1 MSEVKQ
7 IFTSGKMNKD
17 LDERIIPNG
26 EYRDALNLNS
36 TTSEGENVGS
46 LQNLLGNEMVHQV
59 NNSLIG
65 AKTIGSVRYEK
76 EKKLYWFLASN
87 NLDGIYEYNQ
97 EQNKVNPVIVET
109 KDEGYKNLNDIN
121 ISSDENSN
129 LIFTK
134 FVKKE
139 IEEIIDNVLDVSVTG
154 AQTIVKTNVSLNNNR
169 HNLNIDI
176 PKGTVIE
183 YTKDEGL
190 LFYDTEYSGIDI
202 IGITVISTYVYG
214 NILNFNK
221 DKLITGVNII
231 DGMLFWTDNFNQP
244 RKINIKKFLKHTDG
258 NFDKT
263 TKINNQNFL
272 ERHISVAKLAPM
284 SAPSLSLKEALVDGT
299 DNVSNIA
306 YNFKNPEKFASGSSQ
321 ETDIE
326 LTDLPLDL
334 TWQINESIKAVAIDD
349 SSTNNVNEA
358 PEVNL
363 KVKSI
368 STTSVGKNITLT
380 ITSIEGNDFDATYT
394 FLFDSQKGKA
404 LYELKFPMF
413 SYRWKYKDNEYS
425 VFSPFSETAFLPG
438 EFFYNTETGYNMS
451 MENNVKRIVLNE
463 IEIGNEDVE
472 EIDILYKDSRNSNIY
487 TVDTVKRINELGTT
501 FPGSYTITKEKIDAV
516 VESNQILRQWDN
528 VPRKALAQEITGN
541 RVVYGNYLQ
550 NFNIPISTK
559 LDLTVEKSGNP
570 IPNTSIKSN
579 RNYQVGVVYIDE
591 FNRQSPVQT
600 GTADLDGGTILS
612 ISGED
617 PWTNKAIGA
626 KVTSPPPAWA
636 THFKYFIKESSMEYY
651 NLALDN
657 IYQEKNDTGFVW
669 LSFSSNDINKIR
681 PDKLVEDFIV
691 LKKAH
696 SSDTPV
702 PFSQD
707 SRFKVLDIQ
716 RDPPGFLSENYN
728 LKTQL
733 DNIVFAKG
741 APPPMGSNTNRAYT
755 DIISTALINATPVP
769 GGTQIAIRS
778 ASQASI
784 SDVGVK
790 EDAWKNDKTGE
801 ILIKSGMYVEFTRF
815 TKTRTSNKYR
825 IKRVIIEKKG
835 DVELGIEI
843 EGGFQEDVNFLYEN
857 NNKDGGNYLRNGSS
871 NATNGYTDVT
881 MSVYE
886 KDIEPNRDAKFAGRF
901 FVKVENKNSVEK
913 HLIEAGI
920 LGSKSAGYLT
930 YKNIELH
937 SKDQSDSDKNCKRSK
952 KQTGDER
959 RKRASWFLKQG
970 GGIGQPTINYN
981 NRNFHFHVVGST
993 CIADTSGFLTL
1004 KTGQKIKFDNHDSIY
1019 EITDLVAGN
1028 IEYNY
1033 TKGGILSSNKPV
1045 TLPQVYFKVKDIETE
1060 KEILKE
1066 TVLQINQQGKRC
1078 FIQVVKL
1085 DATEFDFKSPN
1096 PAIFET
1102 EPRES
1107 PSELDIYYETQDAYS
1122 ISEIGKKQILR
1133 WYNCFNFNGVETNRI
1148 RDDYNAPT
1156 ISKGVRVSATLAE
1169 KYKEE
1174 RVFNGLIHSGIINSK
1189 NSINRSN
1196 EFIQAEAITKNLL
1209 PSYGGIQKLH
1219 SRDNDIVVFCE
1230 NKVVKVLSDK
1240 DILYN
1245 ADGSGNVRAARTP
1258 LGTTVAYKG
1267 EFGIGENPES
1277 FASFGY
1283 RAYFIDRPRGNVLRL
1298 SGDGIERISRYGMTN
1313 FWQNNLSKHSRF
1325 IGSYDEANNLYNIT
1339 IPCLYTTCFDDAVNG
1354 WTSRKS
1360 WVSDFGVSLNNNF
1373 YTYKD
1378 GNLWLHESSSVPRNN
1393 FYGEQYVSSLQCT
1406 MNESP
1411 SIIKRFKTI
1420 AYEGTNDW
1428 KARLTTDQNKS
1439 STMSFIDKENK
1450 YFSYI
1455 KGEAKNTITLNT
1467 KNFSVQGLGRSV
1479 SVDLNS
1485 STSTTPT
1492 LLSVPVSIQP
1502 KKVPGINCDN
1512 TLITSDGVAISTS
1525 TVKVDKTDPDKTYC
1539 VELFAKQGYDF
1550 TTGSF
1555 SSSLGSVS
1563 PKGNNKQICFTG
1575 KELLE
1580 QQENNKNL
1588 ESAFK
1593 DSNSIIIDD
1602 VEDLEGK
1609 GTPITTTASSDVT
1622 IYWDG
1627 NVNETVFTV
1636 NGDYAFSGTNATI
1649 DSSSGTYSVVSKANT
1664 KAYIQERIITPSS
1677 GYELDINNVTVN
1689 NNRITLEKKLNSDG
1703 TITIKEHVSVQGF
1716 DENDVDYTVSA
1727 TATTIAV
1734 SKKSINSFYANPTK
1748 ISGDGG
1754 DVFITIGGTSGASG
1768 KLIITDSSGNQVT
1781 GGSIDFKIN

>member
-76 EKKLYWFLASN
+76 EKKLYWFLTSN

-438 EFFYNTETGYNMS
+438 EFFYNTETGYNMA

-501 FPGSYTITKEKIDAV
+501 FSGSYTITKEKIDAV

-755 DIISTALINATPVP
+755 DVISTALINATPVP

-784 SDVGVK
+784 STDGVK

-801 ILIKSGMYVEFTRF
+801 ILIKSGMYIEFTRF

-952 KQTGDER
+952 KKTGDER

-1033 TKGGILSSNKPV
+1033 SKGGALSSNKPV

-1219 SRDNDIVVFCE
+1219 ARDNDIVVFCE

-1298 SGDGIERISRYGMTN
+1298 SGDGIERISRYGMTD
-1313 FWQNNLSKHSRF
+1313 FWKNNLSIHSKF
-1325 IGSYDEANNLYNIT
+1325 IGSYDEVNNLYNIT

-1354 WTSRKS
+1354 WTTRKS
-1360 WVSDFGVSLNNNF
+1360 WVPESALSLNNNF
-1373 YTYKD
+1373 YTYKN
-1378 GNLWLHESSSVPRNN
+1378 GELWRHESSVAPRNN
-1393 FYGEQYVSSLQCT
+1393 FYGEQYLSSLQCT
-1406 MNESP
+1406 LNEEP

-1420 AYEGTNDW
+1420 GYEGSSDW
-1428 KARLTTDQNKS
+1428 QAKMVTDQNVS
-1439 STMSFIDKENK
+1439 SLISFTDKENK
-1450 YFSYI
+1450 YFSYV
-1455 KGEAKNTITLNT
+1455 KGEEKNENNLNE
-1467 KNFSVQGLGRSV
+1467 KNFSVQGLGESLSV
-1479 SVDLNS
+1479 ILDS
-1485 STSTTPT
+1485 STSASNTTQNIVVN
-1492 LLSVPVSIQP
+1492 LKP
-1502 KKVPGINCDN
+1502 KQTPGINCGN
-1512 TLITSDGVAISTS
+1512 PLFSGDGISSQTQ
-1525 TVKVDKTDPDKTYC
+1525 TIKVDKNDLDKQYC
-1539 VELFAKQGYDF
+1539 INLSAKQGY
-1550 TTGSF
+1550 SF
-1555 SSSLGSVS
+1555 GKSNMGSSLGVFSGGTTVR
-1563 PKGNNKQICFTG
+1563 KLCFTG
-1575 KELLE
+1575 RELLKAKDD
-1580 QQENNKNL
+1580 NKDPDSGFKTNKSITIPEL
-1588 ESAFK
+1588 ESIDGTGIP
-1593 DSNSIIIDD
+1593 DSNNI
-1602 VEDLEGK
+1602 
-1609 GTPITTTASSDVT
+1609 PSDVT
-1622 IYWDG
+1622 IFYDSG
-1627 NVNETVFTV
+1627 TNETEYTV
-1636 NGDYAFSGTNATI
+1636 SGTSASSMTNATI
-1649 DSSSGTYSVVSKANT
+1649 DSSGSSYTVTSTKNT
-1664 KAYIQERIITPSS
+1664 QAYIQTRTITPNS
-1677 GYELDINNVTVN
+1677 GYVVDLDSITVN
-1689 NNRITLEKKLNSDG
+1689 NTRIVLEKTLNGDG
-1703 TITIKEHVSVQGF
+1703 SATIKEYVIVKEI
-1716 DENDVDYTVSA
+1716 DESGVDYTVSFSST
-1727 TATTIAV
+1727 TAPV
-1734 SKKSINSFYANPTK
+1734 VMSSINNFYAQP
-1748 ISGDGG
+1748 ISIPGSGG
-1754 DVFITIGGTSGASG
+1754 RVKMTVSGASG
-1768 KLIITDSSGNQVT
+1768 SSGKIIITNASGTQIT
-1781 GGSIDFKIN
+1781 TPIPFKI

>member
-76 EKKLYWFLASN
+76 DKKLYWFLTSN
-87 NLDGIYEYNQ
+87 NLDGVYEYNQ
-97 EQNKVNPVIVET
+97 EQNKVNPVIIET
-109 KDEGYKNLNDIN
+109 KDTLFLNIDDID
-121 ISSDENSN
+121 ISSDDDSN

-134 FVKKE
+134 FVQKD
-139 IEEIIDNVLDVSVTG
+139 IEKVIDNDLDTSVTG
-154 AQTIVKTNVSLNNNR
+154 AQTVVKTNVSLNNNR

-176 PKGTVIE
+176 PKGTIIE
-183 YTKDEGL
+183 YTKDGGL

-202 IGITVISTYVYG
+202 VGITIICTYTYG
-214 NILNFNK
+214 SVLNFNK
-221 DKLITGVNII
+221 DKLITGVNVI

-244 RKINIKKFLKHTDG
+244 RKINIKKFLKHTDD

-263 TKINNQNFL
+263 TKINGQNFL

-299 DNVSNIA
+299 ESVSNIT
-306 YNFKNPEKFASGSSQ
+306 YNFKNPEKFASGSAQ
-321 ETDIE
+321 ETDIQ
-326 LTDLPLDL
+326 LLNLPADL
-334 TWQINESIKAVAIDD
+334 TWQKNEVIKAVAKG
-349 SSTNNVNEA
+349 SVVSTNNITEA
-358 PEVNL
+358 PEVNF
-363 KVKSI
+363 KVKSV
-368 STTSVGKNITLT
+368 STTNIGKDVTLT
-380 ITSIEGNDFDATYT
+380 ITSIGGNDLDAEFI

-487 TVDTVKRINELGTT
+487 TIDTVKRINELGTT
-501 FPGSYTITKEKIDAV
+501 FSGYYTITKEKIDAV

-541 RVVYGNYLQ
+541 RIIYGNYLQ

-559 LDLTVEKSGNP
+559 LDLTVEKSEST

-617 PWTNKAIGA
+617 PNTNKAIGA
-626 KVTSPPPAWA
+626 KVTSPAPAWA

-691 LKKAH
+691 LKKEH
-696 SSDTPV
+696 GGNTPV
-702 PFSQD
+702 PFSED

-716 RDPPGFLSENYN
+716 REPPAFLSEKYN
-728 LKTQL
+728 TITQL
-733 DNIVFAKG
+733 NNIVFAQG
-741 APPPMGSNTNRAYT
+741 APPPMGSRTTRDYVE
-755 DIISTALINATPVP
+755 IQKTAKANATPVR

-778 ASQASI
+778 ASQS
-784 SDVGVK
+784 SVSTNGVLK
-790 EDAWKNDKTGE
+790 AAYKNTQTEE
-801 ILIKSGMYVEFTRF
+801 ILIKSGMYIQFSRSTSS
-815 TKTRTSNKYR
+815 KTSNKYR
-825 IKRVIIEKKG
+825 IKSVVLETEG
-835 DVELGIEI
+835 DTEIGIQI
-843 EGGFQEDVNFLYEN
+843 DGGFQDDVDFLYEN
-857 NNKDGGNYLRNGSS
+857 DNKNGGDYLLNGGSA
-871 NATNGYTDVT
+871 ATNGYTDVIMT
-881 MSVYE
+881 VLE
-886 KDIEPNRDAKFAGRF
+886 KDVEPLQNAKFAGRF
-901 FVKVENKNSVEK
+901 FVKVENKNSIEK

-920 LGSKSAGYLT
+920 LGSESASFLT
-930 YKNIELH
+930 YKNIRLDGRDRSPDH
-937 SKDQSDSDKNCKRSK
+937 KNCKKSK
-952 KQTGDER
+952 KRGLSLASKQA
-959 RKRASWFLKQG
+959 RASWFLKEG
-970 GGIGQPTINYN
+970 GFKGGPTINFN
-981 NRNFHFHVVGST
+981 GRDFHFRVIGST
-993 CIADTSGFLTL
+993 CIADKSGFPTL
-1004 KTGQKIKFDNHDSIY
+1004 RTGQKIQFSSSGHNNIY
-1019 EITDLVAGN
+1019 EIDDVIQSEL
-1028 IEYNY
+1028 EYPY
-1033 TKGGILSSNKPV
+1033 SNGKV

-1060 KEILKE
+1060 ENILAEEVLAPDSDK
-1066 TVLQINQQGKRC
+1066 TV
-1078 FIQVVKL
+1078 FMQVVKM
-1085 DATEFDFKSPN
+1085 DATEFDFKNPN
-1096 PAIFET
+1096 PAVFET

-1122 ISEIGKKQILR
+1122 ISEIGKKQTLR
-1133 WYNCFNFNGVETNRI
+1133 WYNCFNFNGVESNRI

-1189 NSINRSN
+1189 NSVNRSN

-1209 PSYGGIQKLH
+1209 PSYGGVQKLH
-1219 SRDNDIVVFCE
+1219 ARDNDIVVLCE
-1230 NKVVKVLSDK
+1230 NKIVKVLSDK

-1258 LGTTVAYKG
+1258 LGTTVAYNG

-1313 FWQNNLSKHSRF
+1313 FWQNNLSKHSKF

-1360 WVSDFGVSLNNNF
+1360 WVSEFGVSLNNSF
-1373 YTYKD
+1373 YTYRD
-1378 GNLWLHESSSVPRNN
+1378 GNLWLHESESVPRNN

-1420 AYEGTNDW
+1420 AYEGTNNW
-1428 KARLTTDQNKS
+1428 KARLITDQNKS
-1439 STMSFIDKENK
+1439 STMGFTDKENK

-1455 KGEAKNTITLNT
+1455 KGEVKNDITLNT
-1467 KNFSVQGLGRSV
+1467 KNISVQGLGNAENV
-1479 SVDLNS
+1479 TLGA
-1485 STSTTPT
+1485 STSIDAN
-1492 LLSVPVSIQP
+1492 LLSVSIDIQP
-1502 KKVPGINCDN
+1502 KKTPGINCDN
-1512 TLITSDGVAISTS
+1512 SLFDTDGISTS
-1525 TVKVDKTDPDKTYC
+1525 TSVVKVDKNDLDKVYC

-1550 TTGSF
+1550 SDTGF
-1555 SSSLGSVS
+1555 TSSIGNIS
-1563 PKGNNKQICFTG
+1563 PKGSNKQICFTG
-1575 KELLE
+1575 RELLQ
-1580 QQENNKNL
+1580 QQEDNKNL

-1593 DSNSIIIDD
+1593 DKNTILVNDI
-1602 VEDLEGK
+1602 EDSEGR
-1609 GTPITTTASSDVT
+1609 GLPTPDTTSTGVT
-1622 IYWDG
+1622 VYYTG
-1627 NVNETVFTV
+1627 TV
-1636 NGDYAFSGTNATI
+1636 NAITYNISGNYAFSGSNATVN
-1649 DSSSGTYSVVSKANT
+1649 SSSGSYSVDSIKNT
-1664 KAYIQERIITPSS
+1664 KAYIQERIITPAS
-1677 GYELDINNVTVN
+1677 GYEINKDSITVDNNRVTLTKTVN
-1689 NNRITLEKKLNSDG
+1689 ADG
-1703 TITIKEHVSVQGF
+1703 TITVKEYVLIREYNESGI
-1716 DENDVDYTVSA
+1716 DYTVSA
-1727 TATTIAV
+1727 TATTISV
-1734 SKKSINSFYANPTK
+1734 SKKVLNSFSATPTT
-1748 ISGDGG
+1748 
-1754 DVFITIGGTSGASG
+1754 ITEKGATVYINVKGSSGASG

-1781 GGSIDFKIN
+1781 NGSIDFKID